1 MINLKEEVEARGGEV
16 IHIKTDSIK
25 VVNPTK
31 ELADFIIEYGKRYGY
46 IFEVEH
52 IFEKICLVNN
62 AVYVAKLAADDPKK
76 PNKWTATGAQFKVP
90 YIFKKLFTGEEIT
103 LDDMTE
109 VKSVKSAIYLDMN
122 ENLSDE
128 EHDYQF
134 VGKVGA
140 FCPIKAGKGGGV
152 LVRDNEKGGYGA
164 VTGTKNYRWLEAETV
179 RTFAREND
187 IDKEYYDSLARK
199 AIKTIESFG
208 NAEDFIPYY
217 QVF

>member
-1 MINLKEEVEARGGEV
+1 MVWMLIKPIIPLPV
-16 IHIKTDSIK
+16 ISQLL
-25 VVNPTK
+25 PS
-31 ELADFIIEYGKRYGY
+31 L
-46 IFEVEH
+46 
-52 IFEKICLVNN
+52 L
-62 AVYVAKLAADDPKK
+62 
-76 PNKWTATGAQFKVP
+76 
-90 YIFKKLFTGEEIT
+90 
-103 LDDMTE
+103 
-109 VKSVKSAIYLDMN
+109 
-122 ENLSDE
+122 
-128 EHDYQF
+128 
-134 VGKVGA
+134 
-140 FCPIKAGKGGGV
+140 IKAGKGGGV